1 MTEPEAAGVD
11 VVAAAPTSPTRSADD
26 ATPTSVRVAI
36 VLYENA
42 LDEMWRCLRSL
53 VRSVERTGEDPRLA
67 PNVVTIAIGDCS
79 GGLMIKEADLAALRT
94 MAGDRASVDYT
105 WFGRNLGHSAG
116 CNALAQDAPE
126 DALLFLNPDCY
137 VSPRMLGRLLS
148 ALRDPLVAAV
158 DARQIPCEHPKW
170 FDPVTGEQ
178 SWASGACLLVRTPWF
193 REAGGFDAD
202 AFPSYVNDVDLS
214 WRLRLAGGRV
224 VHQPNAVV
232 FHDKRLVESATVAPT
247 RIELYE
253 GLLGRLLLATRFSR
267 EDVVEE
273 TIELVGAHGSTEQQR
288 AVAEFER
295 RRREKALPEA
305 LAGAD
310 QVAEF
315 VDGEYGRRRF

>member
-1 MTEPEAAGVD
+1 MTGT
-11 VVAAAPTSPTRSADD
+11 VAALPARSVDD

-53 VRSVERTGEDPRLA
+53 VRSVERAREDGG
-67 PNVVTIAIGDCS
+67 PNVVTISVGDCS
-79 GGLMIKEADLAALRT
+79 SGPVIKDADLAALRT
-94 MAGDRASVDYT
+94 MAGDHAAVEYT
-105 WFGRNLGHSAG
+105 YFGRNLGHSAG
-116 CNALAQDAPE
+116 CNALAEDAPE

-137 VSPRMLGRLLS
+137 ASPRLVGRLLF
-148 ALRDPLVAAV
+148 AMRDPLVAAV
-158 DARQIPCEHPKW
+158 DARQIPCEHPKF

-193 REAGGFDAD
+193 REAAGFDAA

-232 FHDKRLVESATVAPT
+232 FHDKRLVGPASVQPT
-247 RIELYE
+247 QIELYQ
-253 GLLGRLLLATRFSR
+253 GLLGRLLLATRYGR
-267 EDVVEE
+267 DDVVEE
-273 TIELVGAHGSTEQQR
+273 TIELVSEHGSTEQRR

-295 RRREKALPEA
+295 RRRDDALPAA
-305 LAGAD
+305 LPLAD
-310 QVAEF
+310 RVAEF
-315 VDGEYGRRRF
+315 VDGEYGRRRY

>member
-1 MTEPEAAGVD
+1 MTET
-11 VVAAAPTSPTRSADD
+11 VAARPARSVDN

-36 VLYENA
+36 VLYENP

-53 VRSVERTGEDPRLA
+53 VRSVERAGEDATA
-67 PNVVTIAIGDCS
+67 PNVVSIGIGDCS
-79 GGLMIKEADLAALRT
+79 SGPMIKEADLAALRA
-94 MAGDRASVDYT
+94 MAEHRARVDYT

-116 CNALAQDAPE
+116 CNELARDVPE

-137 VSPRMLGRLLS
+137 VSPRMVGRLLS
-148 ALRDPLVAAV
+148 AMRDPLVAAV

-193 REAGGFDAD
+193 REAGGFDATS
-202 AFPSYVNDVDLS
+202 FPSYVNDVDLS

-224 VHQPNAVV
+224 AHEPNAVV
-232 FHDKRLVESATVAPT
+232 FHDKRLVESATVRPT
-247 RIELYE
+247 QIELYE

-267 EDVVEE
+267 DDVVAE
-273 TIELVGAHGSTEQQR
+273 TVELVTAHGSTEQQR

-295 RRREKALPEA
+295 RRRDKALPDA

-310 QVAEF
+310 RVADF
-315 VDGEYGRRRF
+315 LDGEYGRRRF

>member
-1 MTEPEAAGVD
+1 MSET
-11 VVAAAPTSPTRSADD
+11 VAAVPARSVDD
-26 ATPTSVRVAI
+26 ATPTSVRVAV

-42 LDEMWRCLRSL
+42 LDETWRCLRSL
-53 VRSVERTGEDPRLA
+53 VRSIERAGEDSPVA
-67 PNVVTIAIGDCS
+67 PNVVAIGIGDCS
-79 GGLMIKEADLAALRT
+79 GGPMLTDADLAALRSL
-94 MAGDRASVDYT
+94 AEHRAEVDYT

-116 CNALAQDAPE
+116 CNALAKDAPE

-137 VSPRMLGRLLS
+137 VSPRMIGRLLS
-148 ALRDPLVAAV
+148 AMRDPLVAAV

-232 FHDKRLVESATVAPT
+232 FHDKRLVAGAGVRPT
-247 RIELYE
+247 QIELYE
-253 GLLGRLLLATRFSR
+253 GLLGRLLLATRYER
-267 EDVVEE
+267 TDVVED

-295 RRREKALPEA
+295 RRKHCELPA
-305 LAGAD
+305 TLPGAD
-310 QVAEF
+310 RVAEF
-315 VDGEYGRRRF
+315 LDGEYGRRRF

>member
-1 MTEPEAAGVD
+1 MTET
-11 VVAAAPTSPTRSADD
+11 VAARPARSVDN

-36 VLYENA
+36 VLYENP

-53 VRSVERTGEDPRLA
+53 VRSVERAGADATA
-67 PNVVTIAIGDCS
+67 PNVVSISIGDCS
-79 GGLMIKEADLAALRT
+79 SGPMIKDVDLAALRT
-94 MAGDRASVDYT
+94 MAEHRASVDYT

-116 CNALAQDAPE
+116 CNELVRDAPE

-137 VSPRMLGRLLS
+137 VSPRMIGRLLS
-148 ALRDPLVAAV
+148 AMRDPRVAAV

-193 REAGGFDAD
+193 REAGGFDATS
-202 AFPSYVNDVDLS
+202 FPSYVNDVDLS

-224 VHQPNAVV
+224 VHEPNAVV
-232 FHDKRLVESATVAPT
+232 FHDKRLVESATVRPT
-247 RIELYE
+247 QIELYE

-267 EDVVEE
+267 DDVVAE
-273 TIELVGAHGSTEQQR
+273 TVELVMAHGSTEQQR

-295 RRREKALPEA
+295 RQRDKTLPDT
-305 LAGAD
+305 LPDAD
-310 QVAEF
+310 RVADF
-315 VDGEYGRRRF
+315 LDGEYGRRRF

>member
-1 MTEPEAAGVD
+1 MTEIITAASARSVD
-11 VVAAAPTSPTRSADD
+11 N

-53 VRSVERTGEDPRLA
+53 VRSVEQVGADPRLV
-67 PNVVTIAIGDCS
+67 PNVVTIHIGDCS
-79 GGLMIKEADLAALRT
+79 GGPAIKDADVAALRT

-105 WFGRNLGHSAG
+105 WFGANLGHSAG
-116 CNALAQDAPE
+116 CNTLAADAPE

-137 VSPRMLGRLLS
+137 VSPRMIARLL
-148 ALRDPLVAAV
+148 AAMRDPVVTAV

-178 SWASGACLLVRTPWF
+178 SWASGACLLVRTPSF
-193 REAGGFDAD
+193 REVGGFDVT

-224 VHQPNAVV
+224 AHEPNAVV
-232 FHDKRLVESATVAPT
+232 FHDKRLADSATVRPT

-253 GLLGRLLLATRFSR
+253 GLLGRLLLATRYGR
-267 EDVVEE
+267 DDVVDE
-273 TIELVGAHGSTEQQR
+273 TVEVVRAHGSTEQQR

-295 RRREKALPEA
+295 RRRDRSLPAA
-305 LAGAD
+305 LAGAER
-310 QVAEF
+310 VAEF
-315 VDGEYGRRRF
+315 TGGEYGRRRF

>member
-1 MTEPEAAGVD
+1 MTTVPG
-11 VVAAAPTSPTRSADD
+11 RSVDD
-26 ATPTSVRVAI
+26 ATPSSIRVAV

-53 VRSVERTGEDPRLA
+53 VRGVERAGEDPRTA
-67 PNVVTIAIGDCS
+67 PNVVTISVGDCS
-79 GGLMIKEADLAALRT
+79 GGPVIKEADLAALRA
-94 MAGDRASVDYT
+94 MAEHRASVDYT

-116 CNALAQDAPE
+116 CNTLAEDAPE

-137 VSPRMLGRLLS
+137 VSPRMIARLLS
-148 ALRDPLVAAV
+148 AMRDPLVAAV

-193 REAGGFDAD
+193 REAGGFDTD

-232 FHDKRLVESATVAPT
+232 FHDKRLVDTATVAPT
-247 RIELYE
+247 QIELYE
-253 GLLGRLLLATRFSR
+253 GLLGRLLLATRYAR
-267 EDVVEE
+267 DDVVEE
-273 TIELVGAHGSTEQQR
+273 TIELVTAHGSTEQQR

-295 RRREKALPEA
+295 RRRDRSLPA
-305 LAGAD
+305 PLAGAD
-310 QVAEF
+310 RVADF
-315 VDGEYGRRRF
+315 TDGEYGRRRF

>member
-1 MTEPEAAGVD
+1 MTET
-11 VVAAAPTSPTRSADD
+11 VAAVPARSVDD
-26 ATPTSVRVAI
+26 ATPTSIRVAI

-53 VRSVERTGEDPRLA
+53 VRSVERAGVDGTALNA
-67 PNVVTIAIGDCS
+67 VSISIGDCS
-79 GGLMIKEADLAALRT
+79 RGPMIKDADLAALRT
-94 MAGDRASVDYT
+94 MAADHASVDYR

-116 CNALAQDAPE
+116 CNELAADAPE

-137 VSPRMLGRLLS
+137 VSPRMIARLLS
-148 ALRDPLVAAV
+148 TMSDSLTAAV

-193 REAGGFDAD
+193 REAGGFDATT
-202 AFPSYVNDVDLS
+202 FPSYVNDVDLS
-214 WRLRLAGGRV
+214 WRLRLNGGRV
-224 VHQPNAVV
+224 LHQPNAVV
-232 FHDKRLVESATVAPT
+232 FHDKRLVESATVRPT
-247 RIELYE
+247 HIELYE
-253 GLLGRLLLATRFSR
+253 GLLGRLLLATRFGR
-267 EDVVEE
+267 DDVVEE

-295 RRREKALPEA
+295 RRSDGVLPDA
-305 LAGAD
+305 VANAD
-310 QVAEF
+310 RVAEF

>member
-1 MTEPEAAGVD
+1 MTET
-11 VVAAAPTSPTRSADD
+11 VAAVVPHARSLDD

-53 VRSVERTGEDPRLA
+53 VRSVERAGEDGTAA
-67 PNVVTIAIGDCS
+67 PNVVAISIGDCS
-79 GGLMIKEADLAALRT
+79 AGPVIKDADLAALRKLAEHHAT
-94 MAGDRASVDYT
+94 VDYT

-116 CNALAQDAPE
+116 CNALAADAPE
-126 DALLFLNPDCY
+126 DTLLFLNPDCY
-137 VSPRMLGRLLS
+137 SSPRLVATLLS
-148 ALRDPLVAAV
+148 TMRDPLVAAV

-193 REAGGFDAD
+193 REAGGFDAE

-232 FHDKRLVESATVAPT
+232 FHDKRLVESATVRPT
-247 RIELYE
+247 QIELYE
-253 GLLGRLLLATRFSR
+253 GLLGRLLLATRFER
-267 EDVVEE
+267 DDVVAE
-273 TIELVGAHGSTEQQR
+273 TIELVTAHGSTEQQR

-295 RRREKALPEA
+295 RRRERVLPAALTG
-305 LAGAD
+305 AGR
-310 QVAEF
+310 VAEF